1 MIIRDDSVKSG
12 DSHEQD
18 KAKNKGEVLQVDLGR
33 PLTEEEQKIFAK
45 LQEGLH
51 L

>member
-12 DSHEQD
+12 DPHEQD
-18 KAKNKGEVLQVDLGR
+18 KAKNKGEVLSIDLGQ
-33 PLTEEEQKIFAK
+33 PMSEEEQKIFAK